1 MVEQFLTKTARFI
14 EQHGWIGLLVIGGS
28 ISRAF
33 LDATPVTLL
42 RIARLVIVGAFAGA
56 LAALFLEGTDYSAST
71 KGAMIGVTSL
81 LAEDILISTL
91 AIAAKLRADPVS
103 AINWLLRRK

>member
-1 MVEQFLTKTARFI
+1 MVEQLVVKTAQVV

-33 LDATPVTLL
+33 LDSTPVTLR
-42 RIARLVIVGAFAGA
+42 RIARLVIVGTFAGA
-56 LAALFLEGTDYSAST
+56 LAALFLEGTDYSTST

-81 LAEDILISTL
+81 LAEDILMSMLTL
-91 AIAAKLRADPVS
+91 GTKLRADPVS